1 MADDAAHQATTER
14 QTNLLLETT
23 FSALAVLVALVGFG
37 LTGSVFMKTG
47 EPLLDVMTRGAGL
60 ISITMLVGGFLAGM
74 ARRMSWEDV
83 FRLIDI
89 FKIQDTIGRMRQ
101 IARNPDGDRS
111 KPE

>member
-1 MADDAAHQATTER
+1 
-14 QTNLLLETT
+14 
-23 FSALAVLVALVGFG
+23 
-37 LTGSVFMKTG
+37 
-47 EPLLDVMTRGAGL
+47 
-60 ISITMLVGGFLAGM
+60 MLVGGFLAGM